1 MRLCGNFGW
10 ILDDKIRDK
19 IADRMA
25 VISVFMVT
33 TDKKIRSR
41 KTFYFLPFC
50 LPVTFGGNLVELMY
64 FSTCYQ
70 VPKTL
75 TNIKKCG

>member
-1 MRLCGNFGW
+1 MDCGGIFGW
-10 ILDDKIRDK
+10 ILNAEMRG
-19 IADRMA
+19 RMT
-25 VISVFMVT
+25 VISIDMVT